1 MPVPVPT
8 IGMLPVFNIFMTFA
22 WYGHLKFPSA
32 PLAAA
37 IPISC
42 GTALSD
48 QVLMVPANRIG
59 HPQVS
64 GAGLQTIRKG
74 VTLLVCTVFSGVEV
88 KEPLTRTD
96 LVGFACI
103 GCGAFF
109 SFRKWA

>member
-8 IGMLPVFNIFMTFA
+8 IGMLPVFNIFMTF
-22 WYGHLKFPSA
+22 GRCSHLKFPSA
-32 PLAAA
+32 LLAAVTL
-37 IPISC
+37 ISC
-42 GTALSD
+42 GIALFD

-59 HPQVS
+59 HRQVS
-64 GAGLQTIRKG
+64 GADLQTIRKG
-74 VTLLVCTVFSGVEV
+74 ITLLVCAVFSGVEL